1 MRLSRRLGVPLT
13 PKAARIMQR
22 RSNAPGQHGPNAR
35 LGRKMSDYKMQL
47 LEKQKLRAQYHIS
60 ERQMAALYA
69 RAIKMKGA
77 SDENLIQLL
86 ETRLDALVLRAG
98 FASTIYA
105 ARQLVAH
112 GHFLVN
118 GHPVNIPSYRL
129 RVGDVAQV
137 RERSRKLALFTRQLE
152 AIPPARVPYVQASR
166 DDLSLRLIAL
176 PKREEVPVTC
186 DVPRVIE
193 YYSR

>member
-47 LEKQKLRAQYHIS
+47 LEKQKLRAQYHVS

-86 ETRLDALVLRAG
+86 ETRLDGLVRRAG

-105 ARQLVAH
+105 ASRNARRGRDVGTVCYAAEHRVFALIVGNAVMRFAPAEFAAMSELLHSALDAMAQL
-112 GHFLVN
+112 L
-118 GHPVNIPSYRL
+118 
-129 RVGDVAQV
+129 D
-137 RERSRKLALFTRQLE
+137 E
-152 AIPPARVPYVQASR
+152 
-166 DDLSLRLIAL
+166 
-176 PKREEVPVTC
+176 
-186 DVPRVIE
+186 
-193 YYSR
+193 